1 MKRVLV
7 IDDDDDVRMLVRLS
21 LERVGGK
28 TVIEA
33 ANGPEGLER
42 ATEES
47 PDAIL
52 LDVMMPGMDGPATLR
67 ELRAR
72 PETAAIPV
80 VLLTAK
86 VHPGDRDR
94 FSQLPVQ
101 GTIPKPFDPR
111 ELARRLDDMIDH
123 GG

>member
-1 MKRVLV
+1 MNRVLV
-7 IDDDDDVRMLVRLS
+7 IDDDDDVRMLVRMS

-33 ANGPEGLER
+33 ADGREGVER
-42 ATEES
+42 AAADA

-86 VHPGDRDR
+86 AHPSDHDR
-94 FSQLPVQ
+94 FSDLPVQ
-101 GTIPKPFDPR
+101 GTIAKPFDPL
-111 ELARRLDDMIDH
+111 ELAGRLDDLVGSGD
-123 GG
+123 

>member
-1 MKRVLV
+1 MTRVLV

-21 LERVGGK
+21 LERAGGK
-28 TVIEA
+28 IVLEA
-33 ANGPEGLER
+33 ANGPEGVER
-42 ATEES
+42 AAADA

-52 LDVMMPGMDGPATLR
+52 LDVMMPGMDGRATL
-67 ELRAR
+67 EQLRAR

-86 VHPGDRDR
+86 VHPSDHGR
-94 FSQLPVQ
+94 FSELPVQ
-101 GTIPKPFDPR
+101 GTIAKPFDPL
-111 ELARRLDDMIDH
+111 ELPRRLDDLIGR